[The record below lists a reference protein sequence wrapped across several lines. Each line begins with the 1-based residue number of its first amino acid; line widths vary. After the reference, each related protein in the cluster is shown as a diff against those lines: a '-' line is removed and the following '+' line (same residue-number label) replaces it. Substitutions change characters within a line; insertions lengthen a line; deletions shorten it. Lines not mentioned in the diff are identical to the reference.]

1 MDRDF
6 HGRPPLPEDE
16 VASKVRLSQAPM
28 AFGVETTTFGTIGFA
43 GARMDTDTVVEA
55 FFQSDCRGH
64 DTLLMDM
71 ELVLSGQAALIA
83 A

>member
-16 VASKVRLSQAPM
+16 VASRVRLSQAPM
-28 AFGVETTTFGTIGFA
+28 AVGAETTTFGAIGFT
-43 GARMDTDTVVEA
+43 GARMGTNTVIEA

-64 DTLLMDM
+64 DALLMDI
-71 ELVLSGQAALIA
+71 ELALSGQAALIA